1 MLELWLS
8 TDRKVNTSR
17 LLTELCTRAE
27 KGEDGLYLLVPEQ
40 FSHSMERTLCR
51 YGGDSISLHAEVLS
65 FSRLANRVF
74 SLVGGIADGETDAAG
89 RLLMMSLAVEQVRSR
104 LKIYG
109 SSVSRPEFLL
119 QLLDMF
125 DEFRGFC
132 VTPERLR
139 QAAASM
145 SGTLAVKTEEFALLM
160 ESLDAVSAHLGQ
172 TPDSKLTRLCAA
184 LENSDFAAGKCFF
197 FDGFTDF
204 NGIETEIIAQ
214 LLNGGARVSVC
225 LQCDG
230 LSDGGQQFEAAR
242 ETARSLLNRA
252 RLQNEEVKIHTLPA
266 EENGQPL
273 PYLRKH
279 LFTGGG
285 APYSGEQEA
294 LRFLRSPDKEH
305 ECRIVAGEILRL
317 VSEGARWRDISIA
330 CADFAEYRPVLESVL
345 TRSAIP
351 AYFAGD
357 TDILRQSVV
366 HMLLSALEAASG
378 AMETEDVLAYIKSG
392 YVPLE
397 REQCDRLEN
406 YILLWNISGKR
417 WEQTWS
423 MNPGGFRKKPDATTA
438 GELKL
443 LNEARERVIGPLVK
457 LRAALRSAKTTGEMV
472 LGFYAFMQDICLED
486 TLRIHAET
494 AQGEGDLQQ
503 AQEYTQVYALLT
515 GLMEQIYGVLGASVR
530 SPEDFCRIFRTA
542 LSQCSVGTIP
552 ASLDC
557 VSVGSL
563 LSQRRCDTDYVFLLG
578 VREESFPSA
587 KTAKSLLT
595 DSERKDFMRLGI
607 GVAPT
612 AAGRL
617 NRELAAIDSVLNAPQ
632 KRLYLSAVSGT
643 EAYLYRR
650 AQALFPMAET
660 CSCEEEIICRA
671 RREYLSYLTAAN
683 TAVRA
688 AAPENL
694 RQEAQRLAE
703 TKDYVPGRLSGGAV
717 RRLYGGKLRLSSSK
731 IDKLASCR
739 FAYFLEYGLRARERE
754 TAEVDASLYGTFV
767 HDVLE
772 HTARTVQN
780 EGGFHAVSLDRALE
794 IAEAR
799 MEEYAER
806 ELAELWESARAEQL
820 FRRNFA
826 EVRKVVTELYR
837 ELSASE
843 FIPRWFELH
852 FAENGALPAVRILG
866 EKAVAE
872 LEGYVDRADIW
883 RCGDRVYVRV
893 VDYKTGKKSFDY
905 TSIFNGLGLQMLL
918 YLFALRQTGSA
929 LLQTP
934 LEPAGVLYFP
944 ARAEKITVKDKM
956 DAKTRESKHRLSI
969 RRSGLILDSEPVLQA
984 MEPCTGQPVYM
995 PYTYD
1000 KNGERKGDLFT
1011 PEQLN
1016 RLESFVFSTVAALG
1030 DELCSGNVEPNPY
1043 FKDQND
1049 NACAWCPY
1057 TTVCRGGG
1065 TERWLKKVRTP
1076 NEFWQRIGEVE
1087 DNG

>member
-27 KGEDGLYLLVPEQ
+27 KDEDGLYLLVPEQ

-74 SLVGGIADGETDAAG
+74 SQVGGIADGETDAAG

-139 QAAASM
+139 QDASSM
-145 SGTLAVKTEEFALLM
+145 TGTLAVKTEEFALLM

-184 LENSDFAAGKCFF
+184 LESSDFAAGKCFF

-252 RLQNEEVKIHTLPA
+252 RLQNEEVKIHTLPV
-266 EENGQPL
+266 EEDSQPL
-273 PYLRKH
+273 SYLRKH
-279 LFTGGG
+279 LFAGGDE
-285 APYSGEQEA
+285 PYPGEQEA
-294 LRFLRSPDKEH
+294 LRFLSSPDKEH
-305 ECRIVAGEILRL
+305 ECRAAAGEILRL
-317 VSEGARWRDISIA
+317 VSEGVRWRDISIA
-330 CADFAEYRPVLESVL
+330 CADFAEYRPVLESIL
-345 TRSAIP
+345 GRSEIP

-357 TDILRQSVV
+357 TDILRQSVI

-397 REQCDRLEN
+397 REQCDRLED

-417 WEQTWS
+417 WEQTWT
-423 MNPGGFRKKPDATTA
+423 MDPGGLHRKHGASA
-438 GELKL
+438 AEELNL
-443 LNEARERVIGPLVK
+443 LNEARERIIGPLLK
-457 LRAALRSAKTTGEMV
+457 LRAALRGAKTTGEMV
-472 LGFYAFMQDICLED
+472 LGLYAFIQNICLED
-486 TLRIHAET
+486 TLKICAET
-494 AQGEGDLQQ
+494 AQHEGNLQQ

-530 SPEDFCRIFRTA
+530 TPEDFCRIFRTA

-578 VREESFPSA
+578 AKEGSFPSA
-587 KTAKSLLT
+587 KATKSLLT
-595 DSERKDFMRLGI
+595 DSERRDFMRLGI

-617 NRELAAIDSVLNAPQ
+617 NRELAAIDSVLSAPQ

-650 AQALFPMAET
+650 AQVLFPNAEV
-660 CSCEEEIICRA
+660 CGGEEELVCRA
-671 RREYLSYLTAAN
+671 RREYLSYLTAAGE
-683 TAVRA
+683 TALSS
-688 AAPENL
+688 APEDL
-694 RQEAQRLAE
+694 RQEAQRLAAS
-703 TKDYVPGRLSGGAV
+703 KDYAPGRLSGGAV
-717 RRLYGGKLRLSSSK
+717 RSLYGEKLRLSSSK

-739 FAYFLEYGLRARERE
+739 FAYFLQYGLRARERE

-772 HTARTVQN
+772 HTARTVQS
-780 EGGFHAVSLDRALE
+780 EGGFHTVPLERVLE

-799 MEEYAER
+799 MEEYASR
-806 ELAELWESARAEQL
+806 ELADLWGSARAELL

-843 FIPRWFELH
+843 FTPQWFELH
-852 FAENGALPAVRILG
+852 FAEDGALPAVRIVG
-866 EKAVAE
+866 EKSTAE

-893 VDYKTGKKSFDY
+893 VDYKTGHKSFDY
-905 TSIFNGLGLQMLL
+905 TSILNGLGLQMLL
-918 YLFALRQTGSA
+918 YLFALRQTGTA
-929 LLQTP
+929 LLQIP

-944 ARAEKITVKDKM
+944 ARAEKITIKDKM
-956 DAKTRESKHRLSI
+956 DAKTRETKHRQSI

-984 MEPCTGQPVYM
+984 MEPCAGKPVYM
-995 PYTYD
+995 PYACD

-1011 PEQLN
+1011 PEQLD
-1016 RLESFVFSTVAALG
+1016 RLENYVFSTVGALG
-1030 DELCSGNVEPNPY
+1030 DELCSGAVEPNPY

-1049 NACAWCPY
+1049 SACTWCSY
-1057 TTVCRGGG
+1057 AAVCRGGG
-1065 TERWLKKVRTP
+1065 TERWLKKISKP
-1076 NEFWQRIGEVE
+1076 DEFWQRIGEAE